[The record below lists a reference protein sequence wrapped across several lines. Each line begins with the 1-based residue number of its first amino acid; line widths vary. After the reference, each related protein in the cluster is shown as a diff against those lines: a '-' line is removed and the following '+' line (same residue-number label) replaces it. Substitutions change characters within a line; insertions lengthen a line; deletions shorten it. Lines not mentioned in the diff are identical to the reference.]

1 MQTSFRGKTITR
13 DDMLK
18 AMKVFDE
25 ERRSSFPK
33 KRWVTYAIKHE
44 GRFYP
49 PKEILRIA
57 ADTDDVPSG
66 GPAVND
72 HFERLGFEVVR
83 LDSAEE
89 DKVETLESEEAIETS
104 LSLESDL
111 ENFLIAHLAE
121 LEPGLQRYQESGNSS
136 QQVSVQAAG
145 RIDILAVDRD
155 NAIVVIEI
163 KAGEA
168 DDRVCGQILRY
179 MGWVK
184 EKVAGDRKVR
194 GIIVANEFSERLRLA
209 AKVMPNVILMKYEV
223 SFKFK
228 SV

>member
-1 MQTSFRGKTITR
+1 MQTNFRGKTITR
-13 DDMLK
+13 EDMLK
-18 AMKVFDE
+18 AMKVFDD
-25 ERRSSFPK
+25 ERRSSFPE

-44 GRFYP
+44 DKLYP
-49 PKEILRIA
+49 PKETFRIA
-57 ADTDDVPSG
+57 ADTDDVPPG

-72 HFERLGFEVVR
+72 HFERLGFEVIR
-83 LDSAEE
+83 LDSAGN
-89 DKVETLESEEAIETS
+89 DGTETIGSEEAIETS

-111 ENFLIAHLAE
+111 EKFLLAHLTE
-121 LEPGLQRYQESGNSS
+121 LEPGLRRYQENGNSS
-136 QQVSVQAAG
+136 QQVSVEAAG
-145 RIDILAVDRD
+145 RIDILAVDKD

-184 EKVAGDRKVR
+184 EKLAGDRKVR
-194 GIIVANEFSERLRLA
+194 GIIVANDFSERLRLA
-209 AKVMPNVILMKYEV
+209 ARVMPNVILMKYEV